1 MSYYDESEVKS
12 VFGDDIKI
20 YKLNANEE
28 FFDYISQYSDS
39 LPIKRGFCRS
49 IQLSKNKIELTKKQ
63 KEKVR
68 YVLNLCQN
76 KFKDNHI
83 FLYETK
89 ILRKNNLLIN
99 YSY

>member
-76 KFKDNHI
+76 KFKDNLGLSI
-83 FLYETK
+83 SS
-89 ILRKNNLLIN
+89 R
-99 YSY
+99 